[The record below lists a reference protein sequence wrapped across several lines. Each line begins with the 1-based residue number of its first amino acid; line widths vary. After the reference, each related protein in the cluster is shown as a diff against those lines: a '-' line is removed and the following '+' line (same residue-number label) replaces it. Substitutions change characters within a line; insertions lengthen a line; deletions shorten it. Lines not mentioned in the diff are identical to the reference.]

1 MQKLNFP
8 NYTFRI
14 KSRENKLFIFD
25 PIRKKEVHLAPE
37 EWVRQHIISFLLESG
52 YPASAMSIERQV
64 KINGMAKRSD
74 VLVYDKTG
82 APFLVVECKAPEIK
96 IDQATFDQI
105 ARYNMQLDAPYLM
118 LSNGLNHYF
127 CTMNKEN
134 SSYEFLQN
142 LPPYL

>member
-8 NYTFRI
+8 NYPFRI

-37 EWVRQHIISFLLESG
+37 EWVRQHVISFLLESG

-64 KINGMAKRSD
+64 KINGMSKRSD

>member
-8 NYTFRI
+8 NYPFRI

-37 EWVRQHIISFLLESG
+37 EWVRQHVISFLLESD

-64 KINGMAKRSD
+64 KINGMSKRSD
-74 VLVYDKTG
+74 VLVYDKMG

-134 SSYEFLQN
+134 SSYEFLKN

>member
-8 NYTFRI
+8 NYPFRI

-25 PIRKKEVHLAPE
+25 PIRKKEVYLAPE
-37 EWVRQHIISFLLESG
+37 EWVRQHVISFLIDSG
-52 YPASAMSIERQV
+52 YPTSTMSIERQV
-64 KINGMAKRSD
+64 KINGMSKRSD
-74 VLVYDKTG
+74 ILVYDKKG
-82 APFLVVECKAPEIK
+82 APFLIVECKAPEIN
-96 IDQATFDQI
+96 IDQRTFDQI

-127 CTMNKEN
+127 CTMNKES

-142 LPPYL
+142 LPPYK

>member
-8 NYTFRI
+8 NYPFRI

-37 EWVRQHIISFLLESG
+37 EWVRQHVISFLLESG

-64 KINGMAKRSD
+64 KINGMSKRSD
-74 VLVYDKTG
+74 VLVYNKMG

-134 SSYEFLQN
+134 SSYEFLKN